1 MEMKS
6 KKYDNEN
13 DYKYYILQIGRKYT
27 YVGFSGLHKPISV
40 FNTPNFFI
48 YNENFHNCVNDENQ
62 FDEIVKGLSKMESD
76 NSNVPKE
83 EMKLKMCKI
92 KNKDIMKRE
101 DSSETDK
108 TSDYG
113 INQLFENGDQI
124 YDEVLETC
132 ENNENME
139 KMKESKLYHYEYKY
153 NQDINLWNKFFEEFC
168 FQIFDR
174 IIKTSNKAKKVIVV
188 MNMFIPTIIRYS
200 LCKCLIENLNY
211 YSISYINDLV
221 SPLFLCNCNTCLV
234 IDLGYLNCR
243 LLPIMN
249 GLPLYHHY
257 TYVYNGGFYIN
268 QEIKRLLKEQYIKGE
283 IKELASHEPA
293 YESANFSC
301 ENKNDDNE
309 KGEINVNNY
318 SMNNEVWINENVSEN
333 IFRKHLE
340 MYDLET
346 ILNIIENIS
355 DDEIEAIKIKYC
367 YLKNEETKFVSD
379 KYILY
384 KLQNGEIIITP
395 ETRWKACEI
404 LFNKKNDQNIYSLL
418 SNILD
423 KLNTFEVSV
432 FQNILL
438 VGGCSNIKGI
448 VSKIAKEFS
457 QIIRKK
463 NAHTQK
469 NNSYSQNI
477 GKNKKIYIEK
487 LENNINFIFPKISP
501 NLRQFLG
508 ASICSNLD
516 NLPDYNSEHIY
527 NNVLYDHLN
536 EDVYMTFK
544 R

>member
-48 YNENFHNCVNDENQ
+48 YNENFHNCVDDENQ
-62 FDEIVKGLSKMESD
+62 FDEIAKGLLKMES
-76 NSNVPKE
+76 NNNNVPKE
-83 EMKLKMCKI
+83 ETRLKMCKI
-92 KNKDIMKRE
+92 KNEDIIKEE

-113 INQLFENGDQI
+113 INKLFENGDQI

-132 ENNENME
+132 ENNERVE

-257 TYVYNGGFYIN
+257 TYIYNGGFYIN

-283 IKELASHEPA
+283 IKELATREPA
-293 YESANFSC
+293 YESGNFSC

-309 KGEINVNNY
+309 KEEINVNNY
-318 SMNNEVWINENVSEN
+318 NMNNEIWINENESEN

-340 MYDLET
+340 MYDLER

-384 KLQNGEIIITP
+384 KLENGEIIITP

-418 SNILD
+418 SSILN

-463 NAHTQK
+463 NTHTQK
-469 NNSYSQNI
+469 NNSYNQNS
-477 GKNKKIYIEK
+477 GKNKKKYIEK
-487 LENNINFIFPKISP
+487 LENNMNFIFPKTSP

-508 ASICSNLD
+508 ASICSNLE
-516 NLPDYNSEHIY
+516 NLPDYNNEHIY

>member
-1 MEMKS
+1 MEIKS

-27 YVGFSGLHKPISV
+27 YLGYSGIHKPISV

-48 YNENFHNCVNDENQ
+48 YNEDFHNCDNDENK
-62 FDEIVKGLSKMESD
+62 FDEMLKGFSKVESI
-76 NSNVPKE
+76 NNNVTKE
-83 EMKLKMCKI
+83 EMELKMCKI
-92 KNKDIMKRE
+92 KRE
-101 DSSETDK
+101 DSSEKDK

-113 INQLFENGDQI
+113 INELFESGDKI
-124 YDEVLETC
+124 CDEVLENY
-132 ENNENME
+132 ENVE
-139 KMKESKLYHYEYKY
+139 KMKESKIYHYEYKY

-168 FQIFDR
+168 FKIFDK
-174 IIKTSNKAKKVIVV
+174 IIKTSNKSKKVIVV

-211 YSISYINDLV
+211 HSISYINDLV

-268 QEIKRLLKEQYIKGE
+268 QEIKRLLKEQYIKGK
-283 IKELASHEPA
+283 ITELASRKST
-293 YESANFSC
+293 YESGNFSYVD
-301 ENKNDDNE
+301 KNMKTNDGNE
-309 KGEINVNNY
+309 KDEINMNNY
-318 SMNNEVWINENVSEN
+318 NINSEILINENESEN

-346 ILNIIENIS
+346 ILNGIENIS

-367 YLKNEETKFVSD
+367 YLKNEETKLISD

-384 KLQNGEIIITP
+384 KLQNSEIIITP

-404 LFNKKNDQNIYSLL
+404 LFNKKNDQNIYFLL

-423 KLNTFEVSV
+423 KLNTFEISV

-463 NAHTQK
+463 NTHTKK
-469 NNSYSQNI
+469 NNSCSQI
-477 GKNKKIYIEK
+477 SGKNKNTYIEK
-487 LENNINFIFPKISP
+487 IENNMNFIFPKISP

-508 ASICSNLD
+508 ASICSSLE
-516 NLPDYNSEHIY
+516 NLPDYNNEHIY
-527 NNVLYDHLN
+527 NNVLYDHLD

>member
-1 MEMKS
+1 MEIKS

-62 FDEIVKGLSKMESD
+62 FDEVVKGFSKMES
-76 NSNVPKE
+76 NNNGVPKE
-83 EMKLKMCKI
+83 ETKLKMCKI
-92 KNKDIMKRE
+92 KKEDTMKRE
-101 DSSETDK
+101 NSSGTDK

-113 INQLFENGDQI
+113 INELFENDDKI
-124 YDEVLETC
+124 YDEVLETY

-139 KMKESKLYHYEYKY
+139 KMKESKIYHYEYKY

-168 FQIFDR
+168 FQIFDK

-283 IKELASHEPA
+283 IKELASREPTHDP
-293 YESANFSC
+293 ANFSC

-309 KGEINVNNY
+309 KGEIN
-318 SMNNEVWINENVSEN
+318 MNNCNISSKIWINENESEN

-355 DDEIEAIKIKYC
+355 DDEIETIKIKYC
-367 YLKNEETKFVSD
+367 YLKNEETKLVSD

-384 KLQNGEIIITP
+384 KLENGEIIITP

-418 SNILD
+418 SNILN

-463 NAHTQK
+463 NTHTQK
-469 NNSYSQNI
+469 NNSYSQNS

-487 LENNINFIFPKISP
+487 LENNMNFIFPKIAP
-501 NLRQFLG
+501 NLRQFIG
-508 ASICSNLD
+508 ASICSNLE
-516 NLPDYNSEHIY
+516 NLPDYNNDHIY
-527 NNVLYDHLN
+527 NNILYDHLN